1 MAGVSVAIGRDGM
14 LNQQSFD
21 LHEASSQF
29 VDQHLGG
36 GSYWCGKRAKE
47 RCFGL
52 GFYPPVLSVLAA
64 AACVVLLYADLGW
77 NYTVGVDG
85 AADTPW
91 WTALAAQ
98 FSHVD
103 EVHLWENAIM
113 TILLGCFLEATEGP
127 FRAFAI
133 MWGGG
138 LVGFGLVGTVVAP
151 QPVRGFSAALYSLM
165 WAQLA
170 LLALNWKEMPLRW
183 LRLGMALVLL
193 AAELLLFFAL
203 GRGQKSLEA
212 HGFGALA
219 GIALALTLGDNL
231 RVHHWE
237 LSFRWAGV
245 AAYAALCAAA
255 IFAARRVAAGGL
267 AAAVAPFQLGYA
279 AYRTWRACRRTKA
292 DPQRPVQ
299 TV

>member
-1 MAGVSVAIGRDGM
+1 MAGAVAVGRDGM

-36 GSYWCGKRAKE
+36 GSYWCGNRAKQ

-64 AACVVLLYADLGW
+64 TACVVLLYADLGW

-151 QPVRGFSAALYSLM
+151 QPVRGFSGALYSLM

-183 LRLGMALVLL
+183 LRLRP
-193 AAELLLFFAL
+193 AAQPE
-203 GRGQKSLEA
+203 
-212 HGFGALA
+212 
-219 GIALALTLGDNL
+219 
-231 RVHHWE
+231 
-237 LSFRWAGV
+237 
-245 AAYAALCAAA
+245 
-255 IFAARRVAAGGL
+255 
-267 AAAVAPFQLGYA
+267 
-279 AYRTWRACRRTKA
+279 RA
-292 DPQRPVQ
+292 
-299 TV
+299 